1 MAVRVLDGPPR
12 EVYDEYEPLCSYSSY
27 FFLQKQDLMR
37 VFRIIFIKCKLDK
50 KLKTLEMKK
59 RNIKFILY
67 EPCNSILLFYI
78 NPLFKPKLAFISV
91 RCLVL

>member
-37 VFRIIFIKCKLDK
+37 VCQIIFLKCKLDK
-50 KLKTLEMKK
+50 KIKK
-59 RNIKFILY
+59 L
-67 EPCNSILLFYI
+67 
-78 NPLFKPKLAFISV
+78 
-91 RCLVL
+91 